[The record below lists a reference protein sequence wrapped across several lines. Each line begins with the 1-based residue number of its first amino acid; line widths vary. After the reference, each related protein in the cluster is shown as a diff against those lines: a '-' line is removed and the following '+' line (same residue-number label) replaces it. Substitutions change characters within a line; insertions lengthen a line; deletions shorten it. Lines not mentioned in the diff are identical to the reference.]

1 MTKQIEKA
9 NLLRCVI
16 KFQNL
21 LHTEHVAAAI
31 IQRTLFINHKLSIWS
46 YNFSIKQYVQLIKSL
61 ARGSDQFTILQLS
74 FLSWNL
80 ITQQRNCEV

>member
-9 NLLRCVI
+9 NLLLCVI

-31 IQRTLFINHKLSIWS
+31 IQRTFINHKLSIWS

-61 ARGSDQFTILQLS
+61 ARGADQFTILQLP

-80 ITQQRNCEV
+80 ITRQRNCEV